1 MAKNILM
8 PKWGLTMEEGTIVSW
23 EIEVGD
29 RIEVGDVIG
38 VVETEK
44 VEVDLESPV
53 KGTVTR
59 ILVPEEET
67 VDVGTVLVIVE

>member
-8 PKWGLTMEEGTIVSW
+8 PKWGLTMEEGTVLAW

-29 RIEVGDVIG
+29 EVEVGDVIA

-44 VEVDLESPV
+44 VEVDLESPEA
-53 KGTVTR
+53 GTVVR
-59 ILVPEEET
+59 ILVEEGET
-67 VDVGTVLVIVE
+67 VEVGTVLVTLE

>member
-1 MAKNILM
+1 MTRNILM

-23 EIEVGD
+23 EMEAGD
-29 RIEVGDVIG
+29 HIEVGDVIG

-53 KGTVTR
+53 AGTVVR
-59 ILVPEEET
+59 ILVQEDET
-67 VDVGTVLVIVE
+67 VEVGTVLAVVE